1 MARLR
6 AVAEE
11 ARSRGFAV
19 EAEPSVVTTMLSG
32 CAAARD
38 AEEAS
43 AVFEASLAAGLQ
55 PDRIVY
61 NALSH
66 AYAVG
71 GEVEGAIQA
80 REGRG

>member
-1 MARLR
+1 
-6 AVAEE
+6 
-11 ARSRGFAV
+11 
-19 EAEPSVVTTMLSG
+19 VTTMLSG

-38 AEEAS
+38 AAEAS

-80 REGRG
+80 REGERRKMRGDKRGDAGRSGEITR